1 MADAASGQQPG
12 YFPSP
17 RSEIADRLR
26 AGDKMLDEAMGNT
39 DKSVRPGHVL
49 VETGQPQAVIY
60 RLVSGKA
67 ARVRVTED
75 GRRQIICIFGPG
87 DLIAVKAMLL
97 DRQPDNVECLS
108 PAGVRRLDYAE
119 ALALA
124 AEQPDV
130 SLRLMWQLAEDERR
144 LHNNVTMLGR
154 GTAIERISA
163 ALLDLQVR
171 LNSLGGESDP
181 VNLRQQDLADYLGL
195 TLVHV
200 NRTLRSL
207 REEGALETHN
217 RGIHL
222 RDLATLHRHA
232 APMLDVFERET
243 PLFGGGGMH

>member
-1 MADAASGQQPG
+1 MADAASGHQTG

-26 AGDKMLDEAMGNT
+26 AGDKILDEAMGNT
-39 DKSVRPGHVL
+39 DKSVRAGHVL

-67 ARVRVTED
+67 ARIRVTED
-75 GRRQIICIFGPG
+75 DRRQIICIFGPG

-108 PAGVRRLDYAE
+108 PAVIRRLDYAE

-124 AEQPDV
+124 AAQPDV

-154 GTAIERISA
+154 GNRDRTDFGGAARPSGAAEFARWRERP
-163 ALLDLQVR
+163 
-171 LNSLGGESDP
+171 GESS
-181 VNLRQQDLADYLGL
+181 ATGLG
-195 TLVHV
+195 
-200 NRTLRSL
+200 
-207 REEGALETHN
+207 
-217 RGIHL
+217 
-222 RDLATLHRHA
+222 
-232 APMLDVFERET
+232 
-243 PLFGGGGMH
+243 